1 MTGDLSLIFRND
13 RLSLAR
19 PIRTKTSSFTGTA
32 RNRRILRLLHA
43 DAETAKSGGN
53 KRSVAMNSNPDSHF
67 AAFSELYTSADL
79 ESAST
84 FAGFCDVNLHFSKKQ
99 LSGTLRL
106 GSRAMPRIEK
116 DERWP
121 TVKAHGFATRFEVQA
136 AKTVRPDI

>member
-1 MTGDLSLIFRND
+1 MRTNRTHRIRSAITSRTGMAGDLSLIFRNE

-32 RNRRILRLLHA
+32 RNQRILRLLHA

-67 AAFSELYTSADL
+67 SAFSELYASADL

-84 FAGFCDVNLHFSKKQ
+84 FAGFCDVNLHFSKTQ

-106 GSRAMPRIEK
+106 GSRDASNRKKMSGSQR
-116 DERWP
+116 
-121 TVKAHGFATRFEVQA
+121 
-136 AKTVRPDI
+136 